1 MKFDSRKILNYIK
14 YDTLNIID
22 FYEDIFISFKPD
34 I

>member
-22 FYEDIFISFKPD
+22 FYEDIFISL
-34 I
+34 